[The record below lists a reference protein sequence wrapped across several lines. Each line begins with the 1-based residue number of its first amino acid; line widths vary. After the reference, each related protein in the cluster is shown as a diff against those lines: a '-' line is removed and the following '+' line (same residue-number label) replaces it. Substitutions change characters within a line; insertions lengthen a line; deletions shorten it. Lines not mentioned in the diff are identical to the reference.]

1 MAEASTKP
9 KAVLDRKGGIPALE
23 GAEEP
28 CTDKSDQVRLSHHG
42 LDTGVHVLR
51 RYRLT
56 LQVTGD
62 GRIDIHI
69 HEHKPETA
77 ELLSQL
83 QRPLVSKQVESGH
96 SIGKVKE
103 GEFPLCLNIVIQVI
117 GSRGDI
123 QPFIALGKELKAVGH
138 RVRFATHPTFRHF
151 VLSSSLEF
159 FSIGGDPT
167 ELMSFMV
174 NNSGLLPNFR
184 TIRSGSIQKRRH
196 DMRQIID
203 GCWHS
208 CFETGDGTHLHQI
221 KEDLWNDSVDYRQ
234 RPFVADAIIANPP
247 SIAHVHCAQR
257 LGIPLHI
264 MFTMPWSPTQYF
276 PHPLAITHL
285 QDCERSVANF
295 LSYVIVEILIWEGL
309 GDLVNKFRKVCLSLD
324 RLDTIT
330 ASSLIHRLRI
340 PCTYFWS
347 PTLLPKPPDWFDN
360 IDVCGFNFLPSQTDY
375 TPPQEITA
383 FLEAGPIPI
392 YVGFGSI
399 VVDSQTEL
407 TRIVLKA
414 IKDAGQR
421 AIISKGWAKFGVES
435 TEFADNVL
443 IIGNVPHDWLFQ
455 HVSCVI
461 HHGGAG
467 TTAAGLALG
476 RPTVIIPFFGDQ
488 HFWGKV
494 VARAGAG
501 PAPIPY
507 RQLTAAKLTDAIMT
521 ALKPLIQ
528 GKAEHIRDKMQ
539 YESGVRDGVRSF
551 HRHLDL
557 RITQCAICPTRPAVW
572 HLRHTNINLT
582 GPLGATAQVLFGAV
596 IDFVT
601 GLADLPAEIVGNFL
615 SAESTL
621 RRPREHFDPYIQ
633 CQRHKIS
640 QHEEIRNG
648 DEISGENF
656 EYENESEDLEMRQ
669 EGQNQRY
676 TTTNSS
682 KTTSGLKESLW
693 LHNHQLVHDKTMRSR
708 LYEVRS
714 ETAFYIST
722 IFKKTLRL
730 IVWFPTDLSLSISR
744 GFHNAPMLYHDPM
757 VRPTPSVTHIRSGF
771 KAAGKELKN
780 GLYDGITGLVS
791 QPLYGLKH
799 NSAKGMINGLGKG
812 IGGFFLKPLA
822 GRSHKIIRLVNQWGR
837 ILNRLELHK
846 VAKKCDRQQ
855 WK

>member
-1 MAEASTKP
+1 MAWI
-9 KAVLDRKGGIPALE
+9 LGYG
-23 GAEEP
+23 
-28 CTDKSDQVRLSHHG
+28 
-42 LDTGVHVLR
+42 
-51 RYRLT
+51 LT
-56 LQVTGD
+56 LQVIGD
-62 GRIDIHI
+62 GRIDIRI

-83 QRPLVSKQVESGH
+83 QRPLSSKQIESGQ
-96 SIGKVKE
+96 STGKVKE
-103 GEFPLCLNIVIQVI
+103 GEFSLRLNIVIQVI

-123 QPFIALGKELKAVGH
+123 QPFIALGKELKAIGH
-138 RVRFATHPTFRHF
+138 RVRFATHPTFRRF

-174 NNSGLLPNFR
+174 NNSGLLPNVR
-184 TIRSGSIQKRRH
+184 AIRSGSIQKRRH

-221 KEDLWNDSVDYRQ
+221 KEDLWNDTVDYRR

-247 SIAHVHCAQR
+247 SLAHIHCAQR
-257 LGIPLHI
+257 LGVPLHI

-285 QDCERSVANF
+285 QDCKPSIANF

-309 GDLVNKFRKVCLSLD
+309 GDLLNKFRKVCLSLD
-324 RLDTIT
+324 PLDTIT
-330 ASSLIHRLRI
+330 ASSLIHRLQI

-347 PTLLPKPPDWFDN
+347 PTLLPKPPDWFEN

-383 FLEAGPIPI
+383 FLEAGPVPI

-399 VVDSQTEL
+399 VVDSQTKL
-407 TRIVLKA
+407 RRIVLKA

-421 AIISKGWAKFGVES
+421 AIISKGWANFGVEN
-435 TEFADNVL
+435 TEFSENVL

-507 RQLTAAKLTDAIMT
+507 RQLTAEKLTDAIIT
-521 ALKPLIQ
+521 ALEPLIQ
-528 GKAEHIRDKMQ
+528 GKSEDIRDKMQ

-551 HRHLDL
+551 HRHLGL
-557 RITQCAICPTRPAVW
+557 RIRQCAICPTRPAVW
-572 HLRHTNINLT
+572 HLRHSNINLS
-582 GPLGATAQVLFGAV
+582 AFAAAVL
-596 IDFVT
+596 IENRKINPENI
-601 GLADLPAEIVGNFL
+601 LL
-615 SAESTL
+615 STL
-621 RRPREHFDPYIQ
+621 RRPREQFDPYVQ
-633 CQRHKIS
+633 CQRHRIS

-648 DEISGENF
+648 EESSGENY
-656 EYENESEDLEMRQ
+656 EHENESEDREMPQ

-676 TTTNSS
+676 TTIIPLG
-682 KTTSGLKESLW
+682 TTSGLKENLW
-693 LHNHQLVHDKTMRSR
+693 LHNQHLVHDKTTRSR
-708 LYEVRS
+708 LYQVRS
-714 ETAFYIST
+714 ETAFFTNT
-722 IFKKTLRL
+722 ILRKALRL

-744 GFHNAPMLYHDPM
+744 GFHNAPILYHDPM
-757 VRPTPSVTHIRSGF
+757 VRPTPKVTHIRSGF

-780 GLYDGITGLVS
+780 GCYDGVTGLVS

-799 NSAKGMINGLGKG
+799 NGAKGISGLAGYPLSGLREKLNDSLGKPMG
-812 IGGFFLKPLA
+812 SHLESSRIA
-822 GRSHKIIRLVNQWGR
+822 QGREEMRSSTMEASMEVIKKWIFIEKMHVVNR
-837 ILNRLELHK
+837 RN
-846 VAKKCDRQQ
+846 DRGEG
-855 WK
+855 